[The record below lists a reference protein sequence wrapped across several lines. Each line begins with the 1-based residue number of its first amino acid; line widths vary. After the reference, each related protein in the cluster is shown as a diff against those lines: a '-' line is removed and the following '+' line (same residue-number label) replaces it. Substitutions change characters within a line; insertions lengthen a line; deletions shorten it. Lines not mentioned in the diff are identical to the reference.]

1 MSGIIG
7 KGVKDYEIV
16 LSTVKYKIRLI
27 VIFLG
32 LLAQDTSAFCGS
44 LYIFYS
50 PRCPKMFHLPYIV
63 CRFRVERNR
72 ILSFEIKNPR
82 HRRIS

>member
-7 KGVKDYEIV
+7 KGIKDYEIV
-16 LSTVKYKIRLI
+16 LSTIKYKIRLI

-32 LLAQDTSAFCGS
+32 LLAQDTATFCGS

-50 PRCPKMFHLPYIV
+50 PWCPKIFHQVYIV
-63 CRFRVERNR
+63 CRFQVKCNR
-72 ILSFEIKNPR
+72 ILSFEMKNPR
-82 HRRIS
+82 YRKIS